1 MSCVRFSV
9 AKQNKPRLETRARS
23 HVTAD
28 STGRPGHVGDH
39 PGPDGPQKRRG
50 DPERDARRGGRR
62 DHRRRALRAQRGAEG
77 LPGRPLRARPDRQ
90 GRQDE
95 SQGAETE
102 RGGVRVGGDRTIPS
116 ARGERR
122 GGADRHVFGRRLHPA
137 GRRCQPAAVGRPH
150 ALADP
155 ERQAQEGIRR
165 HRRMAWQAPRTG
177 LPVPVHG
184 RRVAQKVLGRVRGE
198 REHPGGRRRR
208 YGRAARGAFG
218 GRGHEGGLGKL
229 ARIHQRHARARP
241 QGREAGD
248 GRPVRRAG
256 GGCERIAARRPL
268 PAVHGPLRTQHPRQ
282 GQPQKQGLGR
292 RRAEGHILHGI
303 EGQGAGE
310 GGIRRQG
317 HGGAETEGGRQMP
330 QGGHRR
336 DHDLPAR
343 RLPPR
348 ASPPHPNEQHDR
360 TAEPRDPPAHARGRQ
375 LPGRAQRVDAHL
387 RESPLRN
394 FQRVVDATLPRHV
407 KAR

>member
-1 MSCVRFSV
+1 MSQQILQVDQ
-9 AKQNKPRLETRARS
+9 AMLETTLDRMVRKSVEETLNAMLDAEADEITGAARYERSGERKAYRA
-23 HVTAD
+23 
-28 STGRPGHVGDH
+28 GHY
-39 PGPDGPQKRRG
+39 
-50 DPERDARRGGRR
+50 ERDLTVKAGKMSLKVPKLKGAVFESAVIERY
-62 DHRRRALRAQRGAEG
+62 RRREESVEEALIDMYLAGVSTRQVDDVSQLLWGDRMPSQTLSDKLKKVYADIDEWR
-77 LPGRPLRARPDRQ
+77 GRPLE
-90 GRQDE
+90 QDYPYLFMD
-95 SQGAETE
+95 GVWHK
-102 RGGVRVGGDRTIPS
+102 RCWGGSVENVSILVAVGVGMD
-116 ARGERR
+116 
-122 GGADRHVFGRRLHPA
+122 GRREVLSVA
-137 GRRCQPAAVGRPH
+137 
-150 ALADP
+150 
-155 ERQAQEGIRR
+155 EG
-165 HRRMAWQAPRTG
+165 M
-177 LPVPVHG
+177 
-184 RRVAQKVLGRVRGE
+184 KE
-198 REHPGGRRRR
+198 DSE
-208 YGRAARGAFG
+208 
-218 GRGHEGGLGKL
+218 KL

-248 GRPVRRAG
+248 GRPVRRTG

>member
-1 MSCVRFSV
+1 MSQQILQVDQ
-9 AKQNKPRLETRARS
+9 AMLETTLDRMVRKSVEETLNAMLDAEADEITGAARY
-23 HVTAD
+23 
-28 STGRPGHVGDH
+28 
-39 PGPDGPQKRRG
+39 
-50 DPERDARRGGRR
+50 ERSG
-62 DHRRRALRAQRGAEG
+62 GAEG

-248 GRPVRRAG
+248 GRPVRRTG

-268 PAVHGPLRTQHPRQ
+268 PAVHGPLRR
-282 GQPQKQGLGR
+282 
-292 RRAEGHILHGI
+292 
-303 EGQGAGE
+303 
-310 GGIRRQG
+310 
-317 HGGAETEGGRQMP
+317 
-330 QGGHRR
+330 
-336 DHDLPAR
+336 
-343 RLPPR
+343 
-348 ASPPHPNEQHDR
+348 
-360 TAEPRDPPAHARGRQ
+360 
-375 LPGRAQRVDAHL
+375 
-387 RESPLRN
+387 
-394 FQRVVDATLPRHV
+394 
-407 KAR
+407 